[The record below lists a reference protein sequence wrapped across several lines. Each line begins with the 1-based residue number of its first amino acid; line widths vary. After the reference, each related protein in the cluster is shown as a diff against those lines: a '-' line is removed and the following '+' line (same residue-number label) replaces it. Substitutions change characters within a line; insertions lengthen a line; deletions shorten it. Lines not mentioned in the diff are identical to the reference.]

1 MRVANFI
8 NRLVKLYKKTKF
20 TQKLFITARTL
31 RMAGSDRLVE
41 YGWVLSNLGD
51 AQRILDVGSTNSLLP
66 IQLAGMGYDVYSIDQ
81 RNYKEYHGLTHP
93 NMKFIQGDIRSTMF
107 PNNFFDLFIAVST
120 IEHIGTRDYANPV
133 IEEEGD
139 VKAIRE
145 IARILKE
152 NGRFVFSVPYR
163 REITISLRRK
173 TAETIRK
180 RWEFAKSIIPQP
192 SPLRIYNEDTI
203 RNRLLKDYFKI
214 EKEKYFYKQNGFWLP
229 ATVEQIKRLKGRE
242 RLACIVA
249 RKM

>member
-1 MRVANFI
+1 M
-8 NRLVKLYKKTKF
+8 KLYKKTKF

-31 RMAGSDRLVE
+31 RKAGSDRLVE

-51 AQRILDVGSTNSLLP
+51 AQRVLDVGSTNSLLP
-66 IQLAGMGYDVYSIDQ
+66 IQLAGMGYNVYSIDK

-93 NMKFIQGDIRSTMF
+93 NMKFIQGDIRSTTF
-107 PNNFFDLFIAVST
+107 PDNFFDLVIAIST
-120 IEHIGTRDYANPV
+120 IEHIGTRDYANPI
-133 IEEEGD
+133 IEEDGD

-152 NGRFVFSVPYR
+152 NGRFVFTVPYR
-163 REITISLRRK
+163 REITISMRRK

-180 RWEFAKSIIPQP
+180 RWGSAKSVIPQP

-203 RNRLLKDYFKI
+203 RERLLNDYFEV
-214 EKEKYFYKQNGFWLP
+214 EKEQYFYKQKGFWFS
-229 ATVEQIKRLKGRE
+229 TSVEEIKDLKGD

-249 RKM
+249 KKI